1 MDTNCTQKRL
11 HNRRIME
18 TINQLLSAKNHS
30 LSLWKRIWITKNI
43 GGSICFAGT
52 FLTLSLISIITV
64 HTWLLNQTNQRTLS
78 QKALNHTIHRHTIE
92 KQYHDALQQKSAD
105 IQRFNQTQ
113 LDTPTHLDDL
123 KIQLKKWQHQF
134 KIKTIDVT
142 VKESAPLHFEP
153 DLMNLS
159 LTISVKILNDRSF
172 YQFLNQ
178 LQQHTHGLIVI
189 RHVDLKRTTK
199 LTHETIDHLLSGKQT
214 TLIDGKIDCNWIF
227 LSAH

>member
-1 MDTNCTQKRL
+1 
-11 HNRRIME
+11 ME
-18 TINQLLSAKNHS
+18 TINRLVSTKNNS

-43 GGSICFAGT
+43 GGSICFAGA
-52 FLTLSLISIITV
+52 FLALSLISIMTA
-64 HTWLLNQTNQRTLS
+64 HTWLLNQTNQRALS
-78 QKALNHTIHRHTIE
+78 KKALNHTIHNHAIE
-92 KQYHDALQQKSAD
+92 KQYNDALQQKSLD

-113 LDTPTHLDDL
+113 FDTPTHLDDL

-142 VKESAPLHFEP
+142 VKESAPHRLEP
-153 DLMNLS
+153 NLMNLS
-159 LTISVKILNDRSF
+159 LAISVKVLNDRSF
-172 YQFLNQ
+172 YQFLDQ
-178 LQQHTHGLIVI
+178 LQQHAHGLIVI

-199 LTHETIDHLLSGKQT
+199 LTHETLDHLLSGKQT